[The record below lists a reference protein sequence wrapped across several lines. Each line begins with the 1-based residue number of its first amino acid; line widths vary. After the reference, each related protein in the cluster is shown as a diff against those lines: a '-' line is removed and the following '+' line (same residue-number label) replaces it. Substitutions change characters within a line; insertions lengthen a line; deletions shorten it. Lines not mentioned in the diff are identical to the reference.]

1 MIKDFRGT
9 ADIDIKSN
17 AIEEFS
23 MKVSGN
29 GDIKTDALLQYQ
41 QAGTEKPGAEK
52 VAGSGPVQGDRISIS
67 SQTRDINLA
76 KGVIDKLPEVRE
88 DLVNEI
94 KTAIDNGTYQVNLEK
109 VAGKMVAESILDI
122 YA

>member
-1 MIKDFRGT
+1 
-9 ADIDIKSN
+9 
-17 AIEEFS
+17 

-29 GDIKTDALLQYQ
+29 GDIKNEALLQYQ
-41 QAGTEKPGAEK
+41 QAGAAKPGTEK
-52 VAGSGPVQGDRISIS
+52 VAGAAGVQEDRISIS

-88 DLVNEI
+88 ELVNAIRKEI
-94 KTAIDNGTYQVNLEK
+94 DSGTYNVNLEK
-109 VAGKMVAESILDI
+109 VAGKMVTESILDI